1 MTRLTFRGHCA
12 VGVAVLLILL
22 VGAAL
27 APAAAADPAAAGAPE
42 LIESSVLAYAGA
54 GDAVLSTPLAE
65 RVREGDPV
73 QTLGLAGPE
82 ARSYVYVQLAPGTPT
97 SFLESRL
104 SGIVDRDERNGLVTA
119 RVTVDELAALAHL
132 KGVRQ
137 VREVDRPVV
146 AAGKVTTAGDAV
158 IRADALRARG
168 LTGSGVRIGVIS
180 DGVGGLAAARA
191 SGDLGEVRVLSNEQG
206 GNEGTAMLEIVYD
219 IAPGAELY
227 FHDHG
232 DSVLGFNRAVDDLV
246 AAGCTV
252 IVDDVA
258 WPREPFFEDGVIA
271 THLEGLLASQRL
283 VYVSATG
290 NYARQHFQG
299 AFVDDGDGFQD
310 FSGTGSDR
318 PFLYADVPSGEQ
330 LRMVLQWDEP
340 FGSSGDDFDLFL
352 CDARSGDV
360 LRASMT
366 RQTGQG
372 DPLESITWTNTG
384 GAREVAIVVR
394 HTGAAGGARTLETY
408 VYPSPEAEV
417 LGENLV
423 PADAIYGHQA
433 VPDVVAV
440 AAVGASSPGTIEPFS
455 SNGPV
460 THLFPSPTVIRK
472 PDICA
477 PDRVA
482 VSGADGF
489 RTVFVGTS
497 ASAPHIGALCALVWS
512 GRSDLSAAAV
522 RSALYSSAVDLGAP
536 GRDDVYGWGRADGA
550 AMYALVAAPT
560 ATPTPVQ
567 AITTPVPAVTA
578 VAGDADPGGGDDA
591 LPVREALRDRR
602 PRRPDRRHGHDPD
615 ARAPGPRP
623 PARGRSAPQR
633 TRSGHPPGRSSAG
646 TRPPGGRRRVGDAG
660 PRDRLNALP
669 ALTLSGY
676 DVGPGTGD
684 LRGRDQAR
692 RALPPVGRDT
702 DLAPDGGGDRGGDR
716 AGRRPPAVR
725 GGDHGPAR
733 HAAHAPER
741 VRVQRALGPDVRG
754 RDRDP
759 VQRRLLPRPA
769 RAPRRLPPDGDP
781 LEP

>member
-1 MTRLTFRGHCA
+1 MTAT
-12 VGVAVLLILL
+12 
-22 VGAAL
+22 
-27 APAAAADPAAAGAPE
+27 D
-42 LIESSVLAYAGA
+42 
-54 GDAVLSTPLAE
+54 
-65 RVREGDPV
+65 
-73 QTLGLAGPE
+73 
-82 ARSYVYVQLAPGTPT
+82 
-97 SFLESRL
+97 
-104 SGIVDRDERNGLVTA
+104 
-119 RVTVDELAALAHL
+119 LAALARL

-146 AAGKVTTAGDAV
+146 AAGKATTAGDAV
-158 IRADALRARG
+158 IRANALRARG

-271 THLEGLLASQRL
+271 THLEGLLANQKL

-340 FGSSGDDFDLFL
+340 FGSSADDFDLFL
-352 CDARSGDV
+352 CDAWSGDV

-366 RQTGQG
+366 RQTGEG
-372 DPLESITWTNTG
+372 DPLESITWTNAG
-384 GAREVAIVVR
+384 GSREVAIVVR
-394 HTGAAGGARTLETY
+394 HTGASGGARTLEAY
-408 VYPSPEAEV
+408 VYPSLGAEV
-417 LGENLV
+417 LDDNLV
-423 PADAIYGHQA
+423 TADAIYGHQA

-440 AAVGASSPGTIEPFS
+440 AAVGVSGPGTIEPFS

-460 THLFPSPTVIRK
+460 THLFPTRTSIPK

-497 ASAPHIGALCALVWS
+497 ASAPHIAALCGLVWS
-512 GRSDLSAAAV
+512 GRPDLPAAAV
-522 RSALYSSAVDLGAP
+522 RSALYASAVDLGTP
-536 GRDDVYGWGRADGA
+536 GRDDVYGWGMADGP
-550 AMYALVAAPT
+550 AMYALVAPGAP
-560 ATPTPVQ
+560 TPTPAPAV
-567 AITTPVPAVTA
+567 TTPVPAVTVPAGTPTPVA
-578 VAGDADPGGGDDA
+578 VTTRSPFGKRYAIGGLAGRTVGTGATP
-591 LPVREALRDRR
+591 
-602 PRRPDRRHGHDPD
+602 
-615 ARAPGPRP
+615 APGAGTTTPGSRTIGTATDPLKP
-623 PARGRSAPQR
+623 PARPFVRWYPAARWATTGR
-633 TRSGHPPGRSSAG
+633 
-646 TRPPGGRRRVGDAG
+646 
-660 PRDRLNALP
+660 
-669 ALTLSGY
+669 
-676 DVGPGTGD
+676 
-684 LRGRDQAR
+684 
-692 RALPPVGRDT
+692 
-702 DLAPDGGGDRGGDR
+702 
-716 AGRRPPAVR
+716 
-725 GGDHGPAR
+725 
-733 HAAHAPER
+733 
-741 VRVQRALGPDVRG
+741 
-754 RDRDP
+754 
-759 VQRRLLPRPA
+759 
-769 RAPRRLPPDGDP
+769 
-781 LEP
+781 